1 MNHSLKVFAGRSHPD
16 LAQEICR
23 HLAIPLGKSH
33 VTRFSNENLMV
44 QIDENV
50 RGADVF
56 VIQTSCP
63 PVNEHLIELLIFIDA
78 LKHAS
83 AGRITAVMPYFP
95 YIRSDKKD
103 KPRISITARLMADLL
118 QTAGADRVVTM
129 DLHSAQSQGFFR
141 IPVDHMTATPIL
153 ADHFMERQFAGDFP
167 EGLVVV
173 SPDAGR
179 AKLANHF
186 AEKLGARLAVL
197 AKQRP
202 EHNTAEITFLIG
214 DVEGKAAL
222 LIDDM
227 IDTAG
232 TLCAGAAVVKKA
244 GATKVLAAA
253 THGIFSGKAFDR
265 LEESVIE
272 EIVVTDTI
280 PVPEGSA
287 GGKIQILSVDRIL
300 SDTIHNVFC
309 DESVSEIFA
318 GENQLF

>member
-1 MNHSLKVFAGRSHPD
+1 MNHALKVFAGRSHPE

-83 AGRITAVMPYFP
+83 AGHSTAVMPYFP
-95 YIRSDKKD
+95 YVRSDKKD

-141 IPVDHMTATPIL
+141 IPVDHLQATPII
-153 ADHFMERQFAGDFP
+153 ADFLKRQDLSNCVLIAGD
-167 EGLVVV
+167 
-173 SPDAGR
+173 AGE
-179 AKLANHF
+179 AKEVGRYAN
-186 AEKLGARLAVL
+186 RLNLPMAIVDKRRYDDSET
-197 AKQRP
+197 AKAT
-202 EHNTAEITFLIG
+202 NIIG
-214 DVEGKAAL
+214 DVEGKHA
-222 LIDDM
+222 IIVDDEV
-227 IDTAG
+227 APGG
-232 TLCAGAAVVKKA
+232 TLCEAAKFQREKGAA
-244 GATKVLAAA
+244 KVTAAF
-253 THGIFSGKAFDR
+253 THAVLSGSAVER
-265 LEESVIE
+265 LSTSAIE
-272 EIVVTDTI
+272 KLTFTNTI
-280 PVPEGSA
+280 PLQHKSSA
-287 GGKIQILSVDRIL
+287 RFEVLSVGELFAQAIRRIHDGDSL
-300 SDTIHNVFC
+300 S
-309 DESVSEIFA
+309 A
-318 GENQLF
+318 LFR